1 MGEIRRVTFPVQVL
15 PFQAAGRRLAAG
27 VCPAFFPADVIL
39 QGEQMQVFYH
49 TEGYRQ
55 LRGMR
60 NVPASALLEIIK
72 GILKQLDTCRDWL
85 WMPEEMVLSVD
96 TIFVNEE
103 YQIRILYIPEKKS
116 VSENRRLTGLLHTM
130 KGIADEEG
138 IMYLETCMKLVSVD
152 NLRTCRILAFLDHLA
167 MNVHR

>member
-15 PFQAAGRRLAAG
+15 PFQAAVSRLAAG
-27 VCPAFFPADVIL
+27 TCPAFFPADVIL

-72 GILKQLDTCRDWL
+72 GILKQLDICRDWL